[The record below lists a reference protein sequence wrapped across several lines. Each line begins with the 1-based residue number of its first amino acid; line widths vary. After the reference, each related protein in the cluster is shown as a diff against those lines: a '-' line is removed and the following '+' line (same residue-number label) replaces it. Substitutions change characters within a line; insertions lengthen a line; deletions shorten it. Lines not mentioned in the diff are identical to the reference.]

1 MWRFLPYDHVLY
13 ALLCAHD
20 GLALTSGPQY
30 RRAMLALLLFLS
42 VLGAPLAWSK
52 TRGGQQVTRWSGL
65 VTWWTW
71 STDFSASLPKR
82 QNGFRGWIEDVLAR
96 KSVLGRDMRAA
107 LGRMGFL
114 AGPLKHARPFFALV
128 YRWTAKA
135 SPLAVQLTLM
145 RFFLEPVL
153 ASLVRAPRAMPRPGG
168 EIFRVDAKAD
178 AGMVDGNHFRVVPQV
193 KLVGFL

>member
-52 TRGGQQVTRWSGL
+52 TRGGQQVGWLAYL
-65 VTWWTW
+65 VDVKHRLLGISSKKTEW
-71 STDFSASLPKR
+71 L
-82 QNGFRGWIEDVLAR
+82 RGWIEDVLAR

-107 LGRMGFL
+107 LDRQDKPGELHGI
-114 AGPLKHARPFFALV
+114 A
-128 YRWTAKA
+128 
-135 SPLAVQLTLM
+135 
-145 RFFLEPVL
+145 
-153 ASLVRAPRAMPRPGG
+153 PGG
-168 EIFRVDAKAD
+168 SA
-178 AGMVDGNHFRVVPQV
+178 HP
-193 KLVGFL
+193 